1 MNLFKDS
8 NDLNE
13 KTIMAYIAF
22 AVLVILVIADLF
34 IDSALQ
40 LNSEILLTLRLIIL
54 GALGIG
60 TTQTISKIIKK

>member
-60 TTQTISKIIKK
+60 TTQTISKILKK